1 MSDGSGTSK
10 TIQCNSGTWETLPT
24 CVSAREDRKYD
35 AWSDWDACS
44 ATCGGG
50 TQKRTRSCTDGSDGG
65 SLCVGTNGITEEEQP
80 CNDFVFYISTFI
92 SQDINFILH

>member
-65 SLCVGTNGITEEEQP
+65 SLCVGTKGITEEEQP
-80 CNDFVFYISTFI
+80 CNDFVCPDGTYKNGIEKG
-92 SQDINFILH
+92 